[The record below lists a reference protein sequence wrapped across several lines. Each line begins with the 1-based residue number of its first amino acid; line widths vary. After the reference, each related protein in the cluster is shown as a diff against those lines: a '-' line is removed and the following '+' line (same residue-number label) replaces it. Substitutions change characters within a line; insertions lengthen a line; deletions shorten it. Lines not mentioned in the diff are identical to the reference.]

1 MKKEKAIYLVAG
13 EPSGDFIGS
22 EVISELLKL
31 YPNMSIHG
39 VGGHFMEK
47 FNFKSLFPM
56 NELSIMGIIPVL
68 LKIVP
73 LYRRINQVVE
83 DILFKNPDIVI
94 LIDSPDFN
102 HRVAK
107 KLKNQYQ
114 K

>member
-47 FNFKSLFPM
+47 FSFKSLFPM

-83 DILFKNPDIVI
+83 DILFKTKFTNETNFTLASLLTMDQVI
-94 LIDSPDFN
+94 KSSL
-102 HRVAK
+102 
-107 KLKNQYQ
+107 
-114 K
+114 